1 MPLTADDI
9 ESLISRTALGNREA
23 FNSLYSATSPKLF
36 GVCLRILNNRSEAE
50 DALQEIYVKIWRDSS
65 KYAPAG
71 YSPMSWLI
79 AIARNHTIDKIRARK
94 PEAVDIDDVI
104 DLSNDALNPEKEAIL
119 SSDRRQIDGCLNE
132 LEKTKAEAIRGA
144 YIEGY
149 SYQEL
154 ALQQDIP
161 LNTMRTWLRRSL
173 MKLKECLER

>member
-1 MPLTADDI
+1 
-9 ESLISRTALGNREA
+9 
-23 FNSLYSATSPKLF
+23 
-36 GVCLRILNNRSEAE
+36 
-50 DALQEIYVKIWRDSS
+50 
-65 KYAPAG
+65 
-71 YSPMSWLI
+71 MSWLI